1 MKEMKSL
8 KKNQVLT
15 KSEKE
20 EALEMNKELFSLT
33 GTKFKCRTLRE
44 YYLIKILYELLT
56 ALKETDMD
64 QYYKDILNQYY
75 DKTNVNN
82 KVIRDKLIDDT
93 LEGYYYNYGYTEGLY
108 QYWLKYYYPTVLN
121 FTSFLAI
128 YSGDLLPYTT
138 FINTTNTAF
147 NKLDKFIENQSV
159 EMIRNEMYLLSEIT
173 DEYEEELGYK
183 IRFVWVAKK
192 DELTCKICKAL
203 NGKEFRYVPDLAHPN
218 CRCTLE
224 LKREMRK

>member
-93 LEGYYYNYGYTEGLY
+93 LEGYYYNYGYTIQGY
-108 QYWLKYYYPTVLN
+108 QHYY
-121 FTSFLAI
+121 SS
-128 YSGDLLPYTT
+128 YSHLCDLQQANY
-138 FINTTNTAF
+138 
-147 NKLDKFIENQSV
+147 LDW
-159 EMIRNEMYLLSEIT
+159 
-173 DEYEEELGYK
+173 G
-183 IRFVWVAKK
+183 
-192 DELTCKICKAL
+192 
-203 NGKEFRYVPDLAHPN
+203 
-218 CRCTLE
+218 
-224 LKREMRK
+224 